1 MATTKNRWTSENIVE
16 TDPGAM
22 PMPLLQEL
30 QLLPDDSCH
39 RCQRRPVEVRLKGF
53 TESGVRLCRICAMG
67 MIESL
72 SDRVREVLE
81 EENP

>member
-1 MATTKNRWTSENIVE
+1 MATKNRWTSDNIVE
-16 TDPGAM
+16 TVGAPGTM
-22 PMPLLQEL
+22 PMVQEL
-30 QLLPDDSCH
+30 CLLPDDACH